1 MQTSTPKVIWITGA
15 SSGIGRACVQVYAT
29 KGYRV
34 ILSSR
39 RMEALEEVVESLSST
54 EEISKE
60 LLHIVPLDLS
70 KPEDLPAIAEKV
82 IADHGYVDI
91 MLHSGGISQ
100 RSLVINTSLE
110 VDRRVMEID
119 YFGTVALTKALL
131 PHFLKRKAGQF
142 VVITSLMGVFSSPLR
157 SGYCGAKHALHGFFE
172 SLRAEVYDQGVGV
185 NMVCPGFIATDISKN
200 AVVGDGSKQGTMD
213 DKTGAGMTPLE
224 CAKRLEKGVRKNKP
238 EIYIGRTEI
247 LAIYIKRF
255 FPGLLR
261 RIVRKAAVT

>member
-15 SSGIGRACVQVYAT
+15 SSGIGRACVQVYAS

-39 RMEALEEVVESLSST
+39 RKEALQEVVDALDGVN
-54 EEISKE
+54 KD

-70 KPEDLPAIAEKV
+70 KTDELKG
-82 IADHGYVDI
+82 IADNVINEFNHVDI

-100 RSLVINTSLE
+100 RSLAIDTSLD
-110 VDRRVMEID
+110 VDRKVMEID

-131 PHFLKRKAGQF
+131 PHFIKRRAGQF

-172 SLRAEVYDQGVGV
+172 SLRAEVYEYGVGI

-213 DKTGAGMTPLE
+213 AKTGAGLTPLE
-224 CAKRLEKGVRKNKP
+224 CAKRLERGVRKNKA
-238 EIYIGRTEI
+238 EIYIGRTEL

>member
-15 SSGIGRACVQVYAT
+15 SSGIGRACVQFYAST
-29 KGYRV
+29 GYRV
-34 ILSSR
+34 VLSSR
-39 RMEALEEVVESLSST
+39 RKEALEEVVNS
-54 EEISKE
+54 IKGVDKN

-70 KPEDLPAIAEKV
+70 KTDELKGIADKV
-82 IADHGYVDI
+82 IADFKYVDI

-100 RSLVINTSLE
+100 RSLAVDTSLE

-131 PHFLKRKAGQF
+131 PHFIKRKAGQF

-172 SLRAEVYDQGVGV
+172 SLRAEVYEYGVSV

-213 DKTGAGMTPLE
+213 EKTGAGMTPLD
-224 CAKRLEKGVRKNKP
+224 CAKRLERGVRKNKA

>member
-15 SSGIGRACVQVYAT
+15 SSGIGRACVQVYAS

-39 RMEALEEVVESLSST
+39 RKEALQEVVDSLDGVN
-54 EEISKE
+54 KD

-70 KPEDLPAIAEKV
+70 KTDELKG
-82 IADHGYVDI
+82 IADNVINEFNHVDI

-100 RSLVINTSLE
+100 RSLAIDTSLD
-110 VDRRVMEID
+110 VDRKVMEID

-131 PHFLKRKAGQF
+131 PHFIKRRAGQF

-172 SLRAEVYDQGVGV
+172 SLRAEVHEYGVGI

-213 DKTGAGMTPLE
+213 AKTGAGLTPLE
-224 CAKRLEKGVRKNKP
+224 CAKRLERGVRKNKA
-238 EIYIGRTEI
+238 EIYIGRTEL